1 VTTISL
7 WFLSQDEVRAV
18 APTAVSVL
26 ATVEAGLRA
35 HGEGAVELPPK
46 IHLDLESRFR
56 GHFNILP
63 GYVEPARTAGVKI
76 VGDYVENYRHD
87 LPSEVG
93 LLILYYGE
101 TGVPFAIMDATHLTA
116 LRTGAVTGIGAKY
129 LARPDSAIV
138 GHLGAR
144 GSARYNLEALCA
156 LFPVTEVRITSK
168 RRESYEP
175 FAREMERTLGVR
187 VRPTADPREV
197 VEGADIVV
205 EATRLTMP
213 EVLIRE
219 AWLKPGALLVSYG
232 WVMALEPSLPFKVDK
247 LVVDDWRQCKKGG
260 QLFPLIERGEL
271 RDEHVHA
278 EIGQVVTGARSGR
291 TSGTERVLFW
301 HRGFAISD
309 IVVGA
314 WVFEQARA
322 RGLGR
327 ELLLCETGAV

>member
-1 VTTISL
+1 MTTISL
-7 WFLSQDEVRAV
+7 WFFSQDEVRAV
-18 APTAVSVL
+18 APTAASVL

-46 IHLDLESRFR
+46 VHLDLESRFR

-63 GYVEPARTAGVKI
+63 GYVESVGTAGVKI
-76 VGDYVENYRHD
+76 VGDYVENYRHA

-93 LLILYYGE
+93 LLILYRAE
-101 TGVPFAIMDATHLTA
+101 TGVPYAILDATYLTA

-129 LARPDSAIV
+129 LARPESGIV

-144 GSARYNLEALCA
+144 GSARHNLEALCA
-156 LFPVTEVRITSK
+156 LFPIKEIRITSK

-175 FAREMERTLGVR
+175 FAREIERDLGVP
-187 VRPTADPREV
+187 VRATADPREV
-197 VEGADIVV
+197 VQGADIVV
-205 EATRLTMP
+205 EATRLSAP

-232 WVMALEPSLPFKVDK
+232 WIMALDPTLPFKVEK
-247 LVVDDWRQCKKGG
+247 LVVDDWRQCQRGG
-260 QLFPLIERGEL
+260 QLYPLIASGEL
-271 RDEHVHA
+271 GAEHVHA
-278 EIGQVVTGARSGR
+278 EIGQVVTGARPGR
-291 TSGTERVLFW
+291 TSGNERILFW

-309 IVVGA
+309 IVVGK
-314 WVFEQARA
+314 WVVDQARA

-327 ELLLCETGAV
+327 ELLLCETGAI